1 MSSEQ
6 AVSSFWGPLAR
17 AQLNPEAPGVA
28 RGTRIRR
35 IIDNGRLVKR
45 LFWVGASGFFARSY
59 AFFSGNIIKLE
70 LLYIYP
76 PCGRLDGNPGMALDE
91 IGHVAAVVS
100 MLVVG
105 NLADLWGRKR
115 LYGYEL
121 LLLIVATLGVV
132 QASEGFRG
140 TMDIYAWLAFW
151 RFCLGLAIGAEQ
163 PLVAIIT
170 AEWVRTKSR
179 GRMMAAIF
187 AVQPLARLVAYGVA
201 LAALQRISS
210 ANGLSPDTIGRDD
223 GPDGELAKRVADR
236 VWRLATGLG
245 IIPALVA
252 IGFRFTIPETPLYYA
267 DILLD
272 AVKGANK
279 SARLYMTASATDSHD
294 SHDNHNHD
302 PPSSDRD
309 TLDPSHPAHTAE
321 DDGDVASVA
330 SVASETFRRRKWY
343 AGAVH
348 CLRSTEAGRNL
359 ALLSALWMASD
370 MAWYCL
376 SMESLASASTLWPD
390 RSKTCS
396 GDMEFASESTANPSL
411 YRELEHSATRFML
424 VVSIGSLLGSAAL
437 IAVINRFHRRVL
449 LMATCGALAV
459 LFAVTGSVLLGTGEE
474 GVAANTAVDVLFGVM
489 HFLFT
494 LGPRTLILILAAELF
509 PTVYR
514 GTFYSI
520 AGAAGR
526 IGAIAIRPVIG
537 RTTGMDNAMGIRLVL
552 VVLLMVA
559 CVAISYFLPEVQR
572 ESRHD
577 DTETG
582 SEDEGSGS
590 GHVAEKGIR
599 AARRRARGWVASLFP
614 KLETMT
620 LEEIA
625 PNLHERSKA

>member
-1 MSSEQ
+1 MSYSRDVPP
-6 AVSSFWGPLAR
+6 ARRTWWGPLAR
-17 AQLNPEAPGVA
+17 AQRNPEPPGILS
-28 RGTRIRR
+28 RNRMRR

-91 IGHVAAVVS
+91 IGHVAAVLS

-121 LLLIVATLGVV
+121 LLLIVATLGIV
-132 QASEGFRG
+132 QASEGFGG

-210 ANGLSPDTIGRDD
+210 DNGLTADSIGRDD
-223 GPDGELAKRVADR
+223 GADGEVAKQVADR
-236 VWRLATGLG
+236 VWRMATGLG

-272 AVKGANK
+272 TVKGANK
-279 SARLYMTASATDSHD
+279 SAWLYMTASADS
-294 SHDNHNHD
+294 HD
-302 PPSSDRD
+302 PPSSHQS
-309 TLDPSHPAHTAE
+309 TLEPSHPTHSAE
-321 DDGDVASVA
+321 VDRDGD

-348 CLRSTEAGRNL
+348 CLRTTPAGRNL
-359 ALLSALWMASD
+359 ALLSVLWMFSD

-411 YRELEHSATRFML
+411 YYELEHSAKSFML
-424 VVSIGSLLGSAAL
+424 VVSIGALLGSAVL
-437 IAVINRFHRRVL
+437 IAVINRVHRRVL

-459 LFAVTGSVLLGTGEE
+459 LFPVAGAVLLSTGEK

-489 HFLFT
+489 HFLFA
-494 LGPRTLILILAAELF
+494 LGPRTLVLILAAELF

-526 IGAIAIRPVIG
+526 VGAIVIRPVIG
-537 RTTGMDNAMGIRLVL
+537 RTTGLDKAMGIRLVL
-552 VVLLMVA
+552 VMLLMVA
-559 CVAISYFLPEVQR
+559 CVVISYFLPEVQR
-572 ESRHD
+572 VSRHD
-577 DTETG
+577 DIETG
-582 SEDEGSGS
+582 SEDEGSGA
-590 GHVAEKGIR
+590 GNATEKGIR
-599 AARRRARGWVASLFP
+599 AARRRAKGWVASLFP

-625 PNLHERSKA
+625 PNPHER